1 MGSKIIEIFNKIAYK
16 RSTNFLWLMLR
27 QIIFIFQKDFDKK
40 LAGAT
45 NLDTC

>member
-1 MGSKIIEIFNKIAYK
+1 MSDNFKKSQK
-16 RSTNFLWLMLR
+16 RSTNFLWLMLL